1 MKKFSLYLVFVFI
14 ITFIQTQRPKNIRIF
29 NVGEIFKHGKLFY
42 EYTVFKNEI
51 FAFQFENCE
60 GTGYHWYHLNDSE
73 PKTIELV
80 NMTFHSWRDD
90 IVPITQAIF
99 IPPSNEN
106 ITITVEEKFEPKTI
120 TGGPYEKFEIYK
132 ALNVTGQ
139 PELLHFIN
147 RFDGREALIDV
158 SVNIWVCDEVYKDQ
172 CIDNET
178 MKCIYIQKNNSCV
191 SKTLCDKVETASE
204 YSCQNAVTSTPSL
217 TKCIYEKTETGE
229 TNICD
234 EIDILLNGGIIGCN
248 LMVLLL
254 YFLLFI

>member
-1 MKKFSLYLVFVFI
+1 MKKFSFYLVFAFI

-29 NVGEIFKHGKLFY
+29 NVGEIDKFGKLFY

-51 FAFQFENCE
+51 FAFKFESIG
-60 GTGYHWYHLNDSE
+60 GTAIHWYHLNDSE

-80 NMTFHSWRDD
+80 NKTFHSWRDD
-90 IVPITQAIF
+90 FVPITEEI
-99 IPPSNEN
+99 IITPSNEN
-106 ITITVEEKFEPKTI
+106 ITKTVIKMEPM
-120 TGGPYEKFEIYK
+120 TGGSYEKYEIYK
-132 ALNVTGQ
+132 ALNMTGQ
-139 PELLHFIN
+139 SELFHFIY
-147 RFDGREALIDV
+147 RFDGKEPFIDA

-172 CIDNET
+172 CIDNDT
-178 MKCIYIQKNNSCV
+178 MKCIYIQNNNSCV
-191 SKTLCDKVETASE
+191 SKTLCDKVETASK
-204 YSCQNAVTSTPSL
+204 YSCEDAVTSTPSL
-217 TKCIYEKTETGE
+217 TKCIYEKTETGK

>member
-29 NVGEIFKHGKLFY
+29 NVGEKHKFGKLFY

-106 ITITVEEKFEPKTI
+106 ITITVEEKFDPITR
-120 TGGPYEKFEIYK
+120 TGGPYEIFEIYK

-147 RFDGREALIDV
+147 RFDGKEALIDV

-204 YSCQNAVTSTPSL
+204 YSCENAVTSTPSL

>member
-1 MKKFSLYLVFVFI
+1 MKKFSLYLVLSFI
-14 ITFIQTQRPKNIRIF
+14 ITFIQTQKPKNIRIF
-29 NVGEIFKHGKLFY
+29 NVGEKHKFGKLFY

-73 PKTIELV
+73 PKTIKLV

-90 IVPITQAIF
+90 IVPISEGII
-99 IPPSNEN
+99 IPSSNEN
-106 ITITVEEKFEPKTI
+106 ITKTVIKFEPL

-132 ALNVTGQ
+132 AFNVTGQ
-139 PELLHFIN
+139 PELFHFIY
-147 RFDGREALIDV
+147 RFDGREPFIDV
-158 SVNIWVCDEVYKDQ
+158 SVNNIWVCDEVYKDQ
-172 CIDNET
+172 CIDNDT

-204 YSCQNAVTSTPSL
+204 YSCQNAVTSTPFL
-217 TKCIYEKTETGE
+217 TKCVYEKPETGE

>member
-1 MKKFSLYLVFVFI
+1 MKIFSLYLVLPFLI
-14 ITFIQTQRPKNIRIF
+14 NIIQTQRPKNIRIF
-29 NVGEIFKHGKLFY
+29 NVGDIFKHGKLFY

-51 FAFQFENCE
+51 FAFEFKSCE

-73 PKTIELV
+73 PKTIEFV

-90 IVPITQAIF
+90 FVPITEEII

-106 ITITVEEKFEPKTI
+106 KTITVTKIEPI
-120 TGGPYEKFEIYK
+120 VGGPYEIYEIYK

-139 PELLHFIN
+139 PELFHFIY
-147 RFDGREALIDV
+147 RFDGREPFIDV

-172 CIDNET
+172 CIDNDT

-204 YSCQNAVTSTPSL
+204 YSCENAVTSTPSL
-217 TKCIYEKTETGE
+217 TKCVYEKPETDE
-229 TNICD
+229 TNICE
-234 EIDILLNGGIIGCN
+234 EIDILLNGEIISCN
-248 LMVLLL
+248 LMLLLL
-254 YFLLFI
+254 YFSLFI